1 MSSQVLEAT
10 NLMESLPVED
20 QELALRLIKKIVL
33 AWDPN
38 FTKLTSSEKAR
49 LDKAEEEYIRGEV
62 IEDSDEIWN

>member
-20 QELALRLIKKIVL
+20 QDLALQMIKKIVL

-38 FTKLTSSEKAR
+38 FTKVTPAERMR
-49 LDKAEEEYIRGEV
+49 LDKAEEEYKRGEV
-62 IEDSDEIWN
+62 VEDSDEIWN